1 MVNWS
6 CSSSS
11 ICGQR
16 ILGAAL
22 GALGTELAWAF
33 AAAQVEH
40 VPFLEALERRLVAQF
55 WDSFGRTVA
64 VQRRFDA
71 AVLTAIAAYA
81 DRFICRLRRGK
92 LQLLA
97 WAISRATRDI
107 PVWMLSSG
115 VCSVHRLEATESSL
129 QDGPFGR
136 QGHLHRQSGCS
147 GSFERLGDTAK
158 AVAGVFRVE
167 AARAGRLHRELW
179 RLLRRCG
186 RL

>member
-1 MVNWS
+1 M
-6 CSSSS
+6 
-11 ICGQR
+11 
-16 ILGAAL
+16 LGVAL

-40 VPFLEALERRLVAQF
+40 VPFLEALLRRLVAQF

-81 DRFICRLRRGK
+81 IGSCAVYDVGK

-107 PVWMLSSG
+107 PGLNAVSRRFSAD
-115 VCSVHRLEATESSL
+115 RLEATESSL
-129 QDGPFGR
+129 QVGPFGR

-147 GSFERLGDTAK
+147 GSFERLGDTAR
-158 AVAGVFRVE
+158 VVSGVLSVE
-167 AARAGRLHRELW
+167 A
-179 RLLRRCG
+179 
-186 RL
+186 